1 MKPGNTKHE
10 EPKITISE
18 YINLTWKRQH
28 EVLKECLIEDLFGA
42 ECKKKEAEGPNE

>member
-1 MKPGNTKHE
+1 MKEGQKNTEPE

-42 ECKKKEAEGPNE
+42 ARKKRENE